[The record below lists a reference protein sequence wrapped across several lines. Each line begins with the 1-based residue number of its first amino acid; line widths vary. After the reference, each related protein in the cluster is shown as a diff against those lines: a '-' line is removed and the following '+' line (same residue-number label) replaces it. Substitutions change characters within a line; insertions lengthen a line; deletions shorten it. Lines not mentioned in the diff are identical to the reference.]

1 MPSFSEIPS
10 ALRVPGTFLEVD
22 PSLAEV
28 GVGAFPLRGLII
40 APKIAA
46 GSVALNTPTRVTSA
60 EQASALAGAGSMLS
74 RMAAA
79 WFSVNQSS
87 EVDVVAIADGTT
99 ARQATIGFSG
109 TTVVGNVA
117 IYIAGDRYVVNTNQ
131 TSPLMAAELK
141 TLVDANPEA
150 PFTTSVSTSTVTLT
164 AKNAGALGTEL
175 DIRSNH
181 QDGEETPTGIT
192 VTINAASVAGT
203 GDLDLSTA
211 IAAISG
217 VQYDVTVHPTS
228 DATNLSAIETEL
240 ASRADAMQ
248 AIPGHAFT
256 GFASSQGVL
265 AALGNTRNSSHSSIL
280 GFETFPGVSY
290 ERASA
295 VAGLVA
301 KHGSID
307 PARPFQTLAL
317 PGFAPAVADRFSL
330 TERNLLLYDGISTTV
345 SDRAGQV
352 RVERLITTYQEN
364 AAGAPSAAFLDVN
377 LMLSLSFYRRSLAAR
392 IASRFPRHKLA
403 SDSGTPPASGTALV
417 TPKVFLAEVVSHYQE
432 LVEAGICEDLDGFAS
447 NSTVAIASGD
457 VNRVDA
463 TLAPNFVNQL
473 RVSASLVQFR
483 L

>member
-40 APKIAA
+40 APKISA

-87 EVDVVAIADGTT
+87 EVDVVAIDDGTSP
-99 ARQATIGFSG
+99 RQATIGFTG

-131 TSPLMAAELK
+131 TAPLMAAELK

-150 PFTTSVSTSTVTLT
+150 PVTTSVSASTVTLT
-164 AKNAGALGTEL
+164 AKNSGAMSYQL

-181 QDGEETPTGIT
+181 QDGEETPTGIS
-192 VTINAASVAGT
+192 VTIANTVAGA
-203 GDLDLSTA
+203 GDLDISTA

-217 VQYDVTVHPTS
+217 VQYDVIVHPTT

-265 AALGNTRNSSHSSIL
+265 AALGNTRNSAHSSIL
-280 GFETFPGVSY
+280 GFESFPGVSY
-290 ERASA
+290 ERASS

-352 RVERLITTYQEN
+352 RVERLITTYQQN